1 MFTHVFLGSNDIEK
15 SRKFYDAT
23 MAVLG
28 YQNVAP
34 AEAGRLIYAG
44 PMGTF
49 IVAPPYNGETATV
62 SNGHTLG
69 FSAADDATVDAWH
82 AAGVAAGGTCEGPP
96 GVRGEEGDR
105 AFYGAYFR
113 DLDGNKLATFC
124 IGPAS

>member
-15 SRKFYDAT
+15 SRTFYDAT

-49 IVAPPYNGETATV
+49 IVAPPYNGESATV

-69 FSAADDATVDAWH
+69 FQAADDATVDAWH
-82 AAGVAAGGTCEGPP
+82 TAGLAAGGIDEGAP
-96 GVRGEEGDR
+96 GPR
-105 AFYGAYFR
+105 AAAPNNARGAYLR
-113 DLDGNKLATFC
+113 DPDGNKVCAFNM
-124 IGPAS
+124 GH